1 MKVETDSKQLPSYEQ
16 PPLIEVVCSVQFS
29 SLEGLLSPHLGVL
42 WQRFQP
48 DYPFCDDLT
57 PITPKIEFSE
67 QQKIEQVTIS
77 NIPEL
82 PRVWFINQDGTRI
95 IQIQRDRFIYNWRK
109 VDPDNEYPRYNLLIQ
124 TFQDHLAEFNRFVKE
139 AELGQIQPYQQYEL
153 TYINQIHPG
162 QIWQK
167 PEDIG
172 KVFPDISW
180 QGKSS
185 RFLNNPDSISW
196 GSVFNLPE
204 QIGRLYASVKPAIFN
219 EKSTLVF
226 ELTVRGI
233 GGYTSSELLPNWF
246 DIAHEW
252 IVSAFADL
260 TDQETQI
267 NIWKRRG

>member
-1 MKVETDSKQLPSYEQ
+1 VKVETDSKQLPSYEQ

-153 TYINQIHPG
+153 TYINQIHH
-162 QIWQK
+162 QLFSMKNLHWY
-167 PEDIG
+167 
-172 KVFPDISW
+172 
-180 QGKSS
+180 
-185 RFLNNPDSISW
+185 LNS
-196 GSVFNLPE
+196 L
-204 QIGRLYASVKPAIFN
+204 
-219 EKSTLVF
+219 
-226 ELTVRGI
+226 
-233 GGYTSSELLPNWF
+233 
-246 DIAHEW
+246 
-252 IVSAFADL
+252 
-260 TDQETQI
+260 
-267 NIWKRRG
+267 